1 MLYEKLYQFGIR
13 LYGTGIKVYARFNS
27 KAQVWVKGRERWE
40 QELKEAMYRLPPEKP
55 RIWVHV
61 ASLGEFEQ
69 GRPVMS
75 ALHRQYPDYQ
85 IVLSFFSPS
94 GYEVRKNYPEAAYV
108 CYMPL
113 DTPDNA
119 FRFVQHL
126 QPVVAIFVK
135 YEFWYHHLTA
145 LEHWGIPVYLIS
157 ARFRDH
163 QIFFRPWGGFFRRL
177 LFTFD
182 TILVQDQH
190 SEQLLRKIG
199 LKKVYVT
206 GDSRV
211 DRVMD
216 IATAP
221 LPFPD
226 LKHFIAGHRIIVF
239 GSSWEQDE
247 AIFCQWI
254 NQQLPPGWKVIIAPH
269 ETSSDHV
276 QRLQQKLKL
285 SQARYSQRATM
296 DPATQILVIDN
307 VGLLAHLYQ
316 FASIAYVGGGFG
328 KGIHS
333 ILEPTAF
340 GIPVV
345 TGPRYHKF
353 EEAIALKTMGALFP
367 VKDLKTFSRIM
378 QTLCEDPIRKEI
390 RNKLALYFGRQQG
403 ATQSILQHL
412 ATRLE

>member
-1 MLYEKLYQFGIR
+1 MFNEKLYQFGIR
-13 LYGTGIKVYARFNS
+13 LYGLGIKTYARFNP
-27 KAQVWVKGRERWE
+27 KARLWIQGRANWE
-40 QELKEAMYRLPPEKP
+40 QQLQEAMYRLPPEKP

-69 GRPVMS
+69 GRPVVS
-75 ALHRQYPDYQ
+75 AIHRQYPDYQ

-94 GYEVRKNYPEAAYV
+94 GYEVRKNYPEAAFV

-126 QPVVAIFVK
+126 QPVMAIFVK
-135 YEFWYHHLTA
+135 YEFWYNHLMA
-145 LEHWGIPVYLIS
+145 LEHWGIPVFLIS
-157 ARFRDH
+157 ARFREH

-177 LFTFD
+177 LSTFD
-182 TILVQDQH
+182 TILVQDER
-190 SEQLLRKIG
+190 SKVLLQEIG

-211 DRVMD
+211 DRVLD
-216 IATAP
+216 IAANP
-221 LPFPD
+221 LPFPE
-226 LKHFIAGHRIIVF
+226 LEKFTAGYKIIVF
-239 GSSWEQDE
+239 GSSWEPDE
-247 AIFCQWI
+247 AIFCRWI
-254 NQQLPPGWKVIIAPH
+254 NQELPPGWKVIIAPH
-269 ETSSDHV
+269 ETGADHV

-285 SQARYSQRATM
+285 SQATYSQRATM
-296 DPATQILVIDN
+296 NPDTQILIIDN
-307 VGLLAHLYQ
+307 VGLLAQLYQ
-316 FASIAYVGGGFG
+316 FGSIAYVGGGFG

-340 GIPVV
+340 GIPVI

-353 EEAIALKTMGALFP
+353 EEAIALKAIGALFP
-367 VKDLKTFSRIM
+367 IKNLATFSRIM

-390 RNKLALYFGRQQG
+390 KVKLNGYFSSQQG
-403 ATQSILQHL
+403 ATQRSLQHL
-412 ATRLE
+412 ASRLE